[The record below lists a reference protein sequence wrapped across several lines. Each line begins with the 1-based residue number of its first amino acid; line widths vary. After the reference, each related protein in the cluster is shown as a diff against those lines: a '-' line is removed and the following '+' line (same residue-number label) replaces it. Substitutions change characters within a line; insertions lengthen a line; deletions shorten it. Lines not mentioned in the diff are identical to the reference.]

1 MIATISP
8 VIRRRRA
15 AAKPTADIP
24 ALVKTL
30 REGMGLTQEQLAREI
45 GVAFATVNSWENG
58 RRAPLPF
65 LYKKLVEMKGDLD
78 KHGSKGR

>member
-8 VIRRRRA
+8 VIRWPA
-15 AAKPTADIP
+15 AAKPPADIP

-65 LYKKLVEMKGDLD
+65 LLKKLIEMKENLN
-78 KHGSKGR
+78 KQSSKDR